1 MLEFARWLGTTP
13 PSMAIKTIPGLA
25 QLLQVIHLLTV
36 GVVLASLLL
45 MVLHLHGRAFDGQ
58 AGGLAWRRLSRWFW
72 YGMTVMAV
80 TGLAFILGEPLREF
94 SALSFWIKV
103 VLLATGCCA
112 MLWLGR
118 RMNGANAATP
128 AMRRVALGL
137 LMTWIAVGLLGRF
150 IGYDI
155 PIWGAWSP
163 RSHL

>member
-1 MLEFARWLGTTP
+1 MFQFARWLGTTP

-45 MVLHLHGRAFDGQ
+45 MVLHLHGRP
-58 AGGLAWRRLSRWFW
+58 AGYMRGVDWRRLSRSFW
-72 YGMTVMAV
+72 CAMAVMAA
-80 TGLAFILGEPLREF
+80 TGIAFILGEPLREI
-94 SALSFWIKV
+94 SALSFWIKL
-103 VLLATGCCA
+103 VLLVTGCCA

-118 RMNGANAATP
+118 RMSGSGTVTP

-137 LMTWIAVGLLGRF
+137 LVTWIAVGMLGRF